1 MCSQVTSVH
10 AHARGKKQVHTP
22 ASDAG
27 EHLLQGAGERG
38 NSHDPVR
45 LHVFPCAYTSQSH
58 AREGRVPRCGH
69 LPGGLHMRI
78 WLWHCINGWRV
89 VGGELL
95 ALPEGTE
102 VALAERTGTAA
113 TGGEGGG
120 DGDEEAGGPHWV
132 W

>member
-1 MCSQVTSVH
+1 M
-10 AHARGKKQVHTP
+10 G
-22 ASDAG
+22 D
-27 EHLLQGAGERG
+27 
-38 NSHDPVR
+38 SHDLIR
-45 LHVFPCAYTSQSH
+45 LHVFACAYTSH
-58 AREGRVPRCGH
+58 TGRWGGAPRWGD

-78 WLWHCINGWRV
+78 WLWHCINGWR

-120 DGDEEAGGPHWV
+120 DGDEEAGVPHWV